1 MMEELTLSYLNGQL
15 ENIKKIVTDIE
26 KHKSLFSKRQSC
38 GGEHDLKPEE
48 KEQIMTYKGISMH
61 KRKDCRVWYTRFRMN
76 GKQHYISGKTQV
88 ECYENLKQAWQDKF
102 VEKCEITIAT
112 KPKTKRKI
120 SNLILKDW
128 CETWKTTYKKGNVRI
143 GTYKAIEYLIKNH
156 FHGYIF
162 EMDLSQILPL
172 DCEKY
177 IKGLEKVRVKENAFI
192 YLKDIFRKAVEN
204 GYIEKSPMEHMTKP
218 KRTQKKEEKE
228 ILSKEEQE
236 RFEEVCLSDY
246 KYSLLL
252 FAVWQGVR
260 IGELRALERND
271 FDFDKKIVR
280 ISKSESDN
288 EDMETKNTYS
298 DRIMPLFPKTEE
310 MLKRFL
316 KTTSAERPFYHTKN
330 YISKILDEV
339 IEKIGIT
346 KNITMHSLRHT
357 FITRCQE
364 KDIPLYILQ
373 SWIGHAQGSV
383 VTTKVYTHKQEDAE
397 MEAIQKLVS

>member
-1 MMEELTLSYLNGQL
+1 MEDTLLYLNGQL
-15 ENIKKIVTDIE
+15 ENIKKIVIDIE
-26 KHKSLFSKRQSC
+26 KYKSLYSEKLSC
-38 GGEHDLKPEE
+38 CGADHKKSE

-88 ECYENLKQAWQDKF
+88 ECYEHLKKAWQDKHF
-102 VEKCEITIAT
+102 EVCENILAT
-112 KPKTKRKI
+112 KPKKKKKV
-120 SNLILKDW
+120 SNIILKDW
-128 CETWKTTYKKGNVRI
+128 CEQWKTTYKQGNVRI

-156 FHGYIF
+156 FHGCIF
-162 EMDLSQILPL
+162 EMDMAEILPL
-172 DCEKY
+172 DCENF
-177 IKGLEKVRVKENAFI
+177 IKSLDKVRVKENAFI

-204 GYIEKSPMEHMTKP
+204 GFIQKSPMENMTKP

-228 ILSKEEQE
+228 ILSVSEQAK
-236 RFEEVCLSDY
+236 FEEECLKDD

-260 IGELRALERND
+260 LGELRALERTD
-271 FDFDKKIVR
+271 FDFENKLVR

-288 EDMETKNTYS
+288 DDMDTKNTYS
-298 DRIMPLFPKTEE
+298 DRTMPLFPKTEE

-339 IEKIGIT
+339 LEKIGVT

-373 SWIGHAQGSV
+373 NWIGHVQGSV
-383 VTTKVYTHKQEDAE
+383 VTTKIYTHKQEEAE
-397 MEAIQKLVS
+397 LQAIKKIAS